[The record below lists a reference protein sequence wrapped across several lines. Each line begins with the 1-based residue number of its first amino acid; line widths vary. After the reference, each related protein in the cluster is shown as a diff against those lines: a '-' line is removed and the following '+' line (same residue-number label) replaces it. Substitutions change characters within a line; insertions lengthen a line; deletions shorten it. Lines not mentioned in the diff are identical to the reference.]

1 MVKVWNIT
9 LRLLILLFLAGNTL
23 LLILMIIS
31 GATDHYPVNRF
42 YWVQGNTTGIPN
54 AGAETRWTFWGAC
67 LQDTDGTDTCT
78 GNLAPA
84 YPISPVD
91 NFNTHVNVPHQFIS
105 KRDAFYYLTRFSF
118 CFFWIAL
125 AFVGVSFILY
135 ILTWCSKMISN
146 MVFVL
151 MSFGFVFNTAAVVLQ
166 TAASVMAK
174 NAFHNGDRSAKL
186 GASMM
191 GMAWASVFL
200 CIVEFVL
207 LTVSFVKSRLASN
220 YPIDNTRYRASS
232 KWNPFRR
239 EKEQATDP
247 ILTTAPDDVQQ
258 NASIVGPSSN
268 TNAVTATAATENQ
281 PQPKGINFF
290 TIRKSHERPDDISV

>member
-1 MVKVWNIT
+1 MVKVWNIV
-9 LRLLILLFLAGNTL
+9 LRLVVLLFLAGNTL

-42 YWVQGNTTGIPN
+42 YWVRGNTTGIPN
-54 AGAETRWTFWGAC
+54 AGDETRWTFWGAC
-67 LQDTDGTDTCT
+67 LQDKDGSDTCT
-78 GNLAPA
+78 SNLAPA

-91 NFNTHVNVPHQFIS
+91 NFNTHINVPHQFIS

-135 ILTWCSKMISN
+135 VLTWCSKMLSE
-146 MVFVL
+146 MVLIL

-166 TAASVMAK
+166 TAASAMAK
-174 NAFHNGDRSAKL
+174 NAFHDDHRSAQL

-200 CIVEFVL
+200 CIVEFIL
-207 LTVSFVKSRLASN
+207 LVFWSVRARLAST
-220 YPIDNTRYRASS
+220 YSIDNSRYRTSS
-232 KWNPFRR
+232 RWNPFHR

-247 ILTTAPDDVQQ
+247 ILTATGPEDMQQ
-258 NASIVGPSSN
+258 SASIVGPSSN
-268 TNAVTATAATENQ
+268 ANPVTATAATEN
-281 PQPKGINFF
+281 QPKGINFF
-290 TIRKSHERPDDISV
+290 TIRKSHERPDDVSV

>member
-9 LRLLILLFLAGNTL
+9 LRLLVLLFLAGNTL

-135 ILTWCSKMISN
+135 ILTWCSKMMSN
-146 MVFVL
+146 MVVVL

-200 CIVEFVL
+200 CIVEFVVL
-207 LTVSFVKSRLASN
+207 AVSFVKSRFAPN
-220 YPIDNTRYRASS
+220 YPSIIQDTGLPPNGTLSA
-232 KWNPFRR
+232 
-239 EKEQATDP
+239 EKRNKLL
-247 ILTTAPDDVQQ
+247 I
-258 NASIVGPSSN
+258 PS
-268 TNAVTATAATENQ
+268 
-281 PQPKGINFF
+281 
-290 TIRKSHERPDDISV
+290 